1 MKKILF
7 AMAAAL
13 LICSTAS
20 AQRRQMTQEERDK
33 MRAEMVQRQTESMV
47 KELKLEGEA
56 KTAFAETYTQYMNE
70 LNEAMGMGN
79 ENQRQNRNDETKPEK
94 MSDEEC
100 YGKIKENLDQQQ
112 KQIEQSTKRLEITKK
127 YMALL
132 LPTLTAQ
139 QLYKVF
145 GQRRG
150 FGGGN
155 FGGMQGNFGGG
166 NRGGGFG
173 GGNRGGGFG
182 GGGFGGGF

>member
-79 ENQRQNRNDETKPEK
+79 ENQRQSRNDETKPEK
-94 MSDEEC
+94 MTDEEC

-145 GQRRG
+145 GQRQRG
-150 FGGGN
+150 WGGQMPN
-155 FGGMQGNFGGG
+155 
-166 NRGGGFG
+166 GGFG
-173 GGNRGGGFG
+173 GGRGQGGFGGGRGGFGGGQGGFG
-182 GGGFGGGF
+182 GGGF